1 MLKKAWVEGEN
12 EIIVFCYTIFV
23 MGYKCFWMM
32 PIRRQAVRFKL
43 DRAKSKEI
51 ERRWGFSLEQ
61 AKSIFEHPTYFER
74 RENYPG
80 QFLVIG
86 LLDDLRL
93 VSVAIKPLS
102 DEENDDVYE
111 LVTAWKATNR
121 ERKLYGQHC

>member
-1 MLKKAWVEGEN
+1 MRSTLVFQGHEKDAEESLGGGERN
-12 EIIVFCYTIFV
+12 NCLLLYLFV

-93 VSVAIKPLS
+93 VSVVVKPLPS
-102 DEENDDVYE
+102 LDGLRPKD
-111 LVTAWKATNR
+111 
-121 ERKLYGQHC
+121 